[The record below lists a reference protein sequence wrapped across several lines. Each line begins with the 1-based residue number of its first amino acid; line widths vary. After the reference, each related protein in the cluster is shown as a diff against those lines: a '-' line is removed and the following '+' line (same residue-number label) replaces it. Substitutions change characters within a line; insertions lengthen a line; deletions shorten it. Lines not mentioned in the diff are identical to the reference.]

1 MCAMNSE
8 TAPDGVIET
17 RGWVT
22 RYDWVVETKHFLNQ
36 RLPVPGR
43 AGGRLTRL
51 DLLMGLAWTS
61 SPTDYNVLCIIV
73 RSTISNKRPGEPH
86 LMTI

>member
-1 MCAMNSE
+1 MTPQKTQVAGANTMCAMNSE

-36 RLPVPGR
+36 RLPGAWQGR
-43 AGGRLTRL
+43 RETDQTRL
-51 DLLMGLAWTS
+51 ADGTS
-61 SPTDYNVLCIIV
+61 LD
-73 RSTISNKRPGEPH
+73 
-86 LMTI
+86 